1 MPRRINMLYTSRVES
16 CYQYLKQNTKYW
28 KSNDKSYTL
37 QNENLFKV
45 IEQRWQQL
53 SFVQYYSICLV
64 TYAKYVK
71 LSKHQHLLKNVILKK
86 KYFCRLI
93 KKA

>member
-1 MPRRINMLYTSRVES
+1 MIRILIRIAKNTMLHLQHISINRYMPRRINMLYTSRVES

-45 IEQRWQQL
+45 I
-53 SFVQYYSICLV
+53 
-64 TYAKYVK
+64 
-71 LSKHQHLLKNVILKK
+71 
-86 KYFCRLI
+86 
-93 KKA
+93 